1 MTQTNDPALGTM
13 PSDDDIDLQRY
24 VAAFRRRA
32 GLFMAVATVV
42 CLIVLALMLGQT
54 PVYTA
59 TANLQ
64 INTRKEQVIAGPAVL
79 SALDAEAAIVD
90 TEVEVLKSP
99 QLAAGVVDALN
110 LAQDPEFNA
119 RLRKST
125 FAALADRT
133 GRTAIPDREIERQ
146 QVIDAVSRRLTVRRV
161 GLTYSMAVGFTS
173 DSPTKAARIANAF
186 AERYLQSQ
194 LTAKFDANS
203 QANAFLGARLED
215 LRRQVETADAAVSL
229 YRIENGLL
237 SAQGATLT
245 EQEISVYN
253 QQLAS
258 ARAQQAEQDARL
270 RTARSQMAAGSNGD
284 DVGEALTSPVVQ
296 NLRAQR
302 AAISIRV
309 ADLSVRYGPLH
320 PDMIRARQELA
331 DIDAQIQAEIR
342 RVVSNLDAQAQ
353 VAQQRA
359 ASVQA
364 SLNAARG
371 VLADNNAASVR
382 LRELEGEAEA
392 ARAIY
397 RAFLDRYRET
407 SAQTGV
413 EQADARIVSRA
424 TPPTS
429 QSAPNLM
436 LSLALGL
443 VLGVGVGALAVIVA
457 NTMQTGLGGPEDIER
472 KLGLAPIGTI
482 PLASSVAAPEDRD
495 LHPIDLVLQ
504 RPLSVFTEAFRALR
518 TSITPIVSVVGEPAG
533 RIVAVTSALPGEGK
547 TTAAVCLTRVAARSG
562 GRILLIDGDP
572 RRRGVTRMLGLDPNA
587 GLAEVLHGAA
597 SWRNLLVLDPAS
609 GAHVLPLSGAG
620 LSADD
625 LFAAPPM
632 DALLTELRQA
642 FDLIVID
649 TAPVLVLAD
658 ARVLAAKAD
667 SVLLLARWRK
677 TPARTVAAAVRILN
691 QSGARTLGVTLTQ
704 VDVRAQ
710 ARQDYGHAGYDY
722 QAYRKYYAA

>member
-13 PSDDDIDLQRY
+13 FSDDDIDLQRY
-24 VAAFRRRA
+24 VAAFRRRT

-110 LAQDPEFNA
+110 LTQDPEFNA
-119 RLRKST
+119 RLRRSP
-125 FAALADRT
+125 FAAVTDRI
-133 GRTAIPDREIERQ
+133 GRAPIPDREIERQ
-146 QVIDAVSRRLTVRRV
+146 QVIDAVSHRLTVRRV

-186 AERYLQSQ
+186 AECYLQSQ
-194 LTAKFDANS
+194 LTAKFDANN

-229 YRIENGLL
+229 YRIDNGLL

-302 AAISIRV
+302 AAISTRV

-353 VAQQRA
+353 VARQRTD
-359 ASVQA
+359 SVET

-443 VLGVGVGALAVIVA
+443 VLGVGAGAFPVIIA
-457 NTMQTGLGGPEDIER
+457 NTLQTGLGGPEDIER
-472 KLGLAPIGTI
+472 KLGLAPIGAI
-482 PLASSVAAPEDRD
+482 PLASSVSALEDRD

-533 RIVAVTSALPGEGK
+533 RIIAVTSALPGEGK
-547 TTAAVCLTRVAARSG
+547 TTAAISLARVAARSG

-572 RRRGVTRMLGLDPNA
+572 RRRGVTRMLGLDPDA
-587 GLAEVLHGAA
+587 GLAEALHGAA

-642 FDLIVID
+642 FDLILID

-658 ARVLAAKAD
+658 ARVLAGKAD
-667 SVLLLARWRK
+667 SVLLLARWRR
-677 TPARTVAAAVRILN
+677 TPARAVAAAIRILS
-691 QSGARTLGVTLTQ
+691 QSGARILGVTLTQ